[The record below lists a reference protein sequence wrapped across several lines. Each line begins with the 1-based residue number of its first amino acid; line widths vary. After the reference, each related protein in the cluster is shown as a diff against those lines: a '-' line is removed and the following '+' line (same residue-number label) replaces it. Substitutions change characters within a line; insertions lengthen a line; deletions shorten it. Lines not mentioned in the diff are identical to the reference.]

1 MSGTHLPP
9 IRLLL
14 SGAPGLKA
22 AEGRC
27 VALARPDALLLAWLA
42 LEGPTARERVAAL
55 LWPRSSA
62 EAARNALRQRLHRL
76 RRQCGAELV
85 AGAALLALSDAVDH
99 DLEDGGA
106 LLGALQAP
114 GCPELDAWLQSR
126 RAAGRDQARRRS
138 EARIAALEAAGEL
151 DAPLPLALALV
162 AEDPL
167 REDAHRR
174 VMRLH
179 YLRGDRAAAM
189 LAFDRCEA
197 LLKHEI
203 GTRPS
208 AATLE
213 LLQTL
218 EVDRAAVLP
227 APGWRSAVPVS
238 VLRPPRLVGRD
249 AELAALRQGWYAGS
263 VVLVVGEAGM
273 GKSRLLQAL
282 GSGDEGALV
291 VAGRPGDTLV
301 PYASVSRLLREVVAR
316 APEALDDA
324 ARERLAVLL
333 PGLASAAAA
342 SNERRPAL
350 LEPVRG
356 LLQRARHAFDGL
368 VLDDVHFADDAS
380 IELLQS
386 LLAAPRES
394 ESLRWCLGLR
404 PPTPGSPQHRLLDAL
419 AASGPL
425 TRVPVQPLDV
435 QQMAELVD
443 SLALDGVSGE
453 ALAPALRQRSGG
465 NPLFA
470 LETLKRAWVEGGIA
484 TGRELPH
491 PQSLVQLI
499 GQQLARLSAPALRL
513 ARVAAIAGS
522 DFALP
527 LAEGVLGQSA
537 LQLAD
542 AWHELEAQQ
551 VMVGTDFAHDLVFE
565 AVLAGVPAVIARHLH
580 GLVADWLEAGAGEP
594 ARVAAHW
601 VAAGQ
606 PERALPHL
614 RAAAERAH
622 QALRERERIEF
633 LLQAADIAEAG
644 GQRDQAFDCV
654 ARAVCRPAARRPR
667 PRPPPA
673 VAGSG
678 RSGWPARCPRPG
690 ATGSWTAIRCIAR
703 CAPSS
708 GDGMRGRGVTRA

>member
-1 MSGTHLPP
+1 M
-9 IRLLL
+9 
-14 SGAPGLKA
+14 
-22 AEGRC
+22 
-27 VALARPDALLLAWLA
+27 
-42 LEGPTARERVAAL
+42 
-55 LWPRSSA
+55 
-62 EAARNALRQRLHRL
+62 
-76 RRQCGAELV
+76 
-85 AGAALLALSDAVDH
+85 
-99 DLEDGGA
+99 
-106 LLGALQAP
+106 
-114 GCPELDAWLQSR
+114 
-126 RAAGRDQARRRS
+126 
-138 EARIAALEAAGEL
+138 
-151 DAPLPLALALV
+151 
-162 AEDPL
+162 
-167 REDAHRR
+167 
-174 VMRLH
+174 
-179 YLRGDRAAAM
+179 
-189 LAFDRCEA
+189 
-197 LLKHEI
+197 
-203 GTRPS
+203 
-208 AATLE
+208 
-213 LLQTL
+213 
-218 EVDRAAVLP
+218 
-227 APGWRSAVPVS
+227 
-238 VLRPPRLVGRD
+238 
-249 AELAALRQGWYAGS
+249 
-263 VVLVVGEAGM
+263 
-273 GKSRLLQAL
+273 
-282 GSGDEGALV
+282 
-291 VAGRPGDTLV
+291 
-301 PYASVSRLLREVVAR
+301 VAR

-324 ARERLAVLL
+324 ARERLTVLL

-368 VLDDVHFADDAS
+368 ELDDVHFADDAS

-425 TRVPVQPLDV
+425 TRMPVQPLDV

-527 LAEGVLGQSA
+527 LAEGVLGPSA

-565 AVLAGVPAVIARHLH
+565 AVLAGLPAVIARHLH

-614 RAAAERAH
+614 HAAAERAH

-678 RSGWPARCPRPG
+678 CSRWPARCQRRG

-708 GDGMRGRGVTRA
+708 GDGMRGHGVTRA